1 LGGFECINALIAMA
15 KRLSIV
21 LNAMGQE
28 SGLWDFLPATAKNTQ
43 ERESSLV
50 LSAAGQ
56 ALFQHRHN
64 QTEPLPAIPVSFQSR
79 CRRWGGSHGRS
90 GGVADRPR

>member
-1 LGGFECINALIAMA
+1 MNALIAMA

-21 LNAMGQE
+21 LDAMDQE
-28 SGLWDFLPATAKNTQ
+28 SGLWDFIPATAKNAQ
-43 ERESSLV
+43 ERERALV

-64 QTEPLPAIPVSFQSR
+64 QTDPLPARAAARSQ
-79 CRRWGGSHGRS
+79 RRR
-90 GGVADRPR
+90 VR